1 MRRRNLILITVLS
14 LSLTFAAGC
23 GENKNTGAAGSMDQ
37 QKTSE
42 TTVQNETE
50 PETSQVSEDSE
61 QDETEAAATTEAG
74 QDAQSDYQI
83 EMVSYKKTDLID
95 ISYPKITGWSDTEK
109 QEEWNTYFENTAKE
123 AAGEM
128 TGDTEEM
135 NLGANDSVVL
145 TYTVQE
151 QTKDMLS
158 LTCQSYYD
166 YEGSAHPSA
175 ALTSVNI
182 NMKTGEKMT
191 FSDFADPDETAKI
204 LFAGKD
210 NTDTAQGYTVLDPEG
225 NPTTEITMKDIL
237 EFNFIW
243 MEPTEEALAASL
255 THFDGDVDDYGADSP
270 FTLLINTSSADTNFI
285 SNSRCFPLF
294 NCKVDGNRLVYS
306 FPAASNVMYW
316 YPGVASCGIKINSFP
331 ISRPSFISHST
342 AGIISFSS
350 E

>member
-1 MRRRNLILITVLS
+1 MKNCAGKGIYMRRRNLILITVLS

-23 GENKNTGAAGSMDQ
+23 GENKNTGAAGSIDQ

-42 TTVQNETE
+42 TTVQNEAE
-50 PETSQVSEDSE
+50 PETSQVSENSQ
-61 QDETEAAATTEAG
+61 QDETETAATTEEQAGTEKAETG
-74 QDAQSDYQI
+74 QDVQSDYQI

-95 ISYPKITGWSDTEK
+95 ISYPKITGWSNTEK
-109 QEEWNTYFENTAKE
+109 QDEWNTYFENTAKE

-128 TGDTEEM
+128 AGDTEEV
-135 NLGANDSVVL
+135 NPGANDSVVL

-158 LTCQSYYD
+158 ITCQSYYN
-166 YEGSAHPSA
+166 YEGAAHPSA

-243 MEPTEEALAASL
+243 MGPTEEALAASL
-255 THFDGDVDDYGADSP
+255 THFDGDVDDYGADETMGESYVHDGKVY
-270 FTLLINTSSADTNFI
+270 LIFY
-285 SNSRCFPLF
+285 
-294 NCKVDGNRLVYS
+294 V
-306 FPAASNVMYW
+306 
-316 YPGVASCGIKINSFP
+316 
-331 ISRPSFISHST
+331 SHAMGDYT
-342 AGIISFSS
+342 VVRID
-350 E
+350 

>member
-1 MRRRNLILITVLS
+1 
-14 LSLTFAAGC
+14 
-23 GENKNTGAAGSMDQ
+23 
-37 QKTSE
+37 
-42 TTVQNETE
+42 
-50 PETSQVSEDSE
+50 
-61 QDETEAAATTEAG
+61 
-74 QDAQSDYQI
+74 
-83 EMVSYKKTDLID
+83 MVSYKKTDLVD

-191 FSDFADPDETAKI
+191 FSDFADHP
-204 LFAGKD
+204 FPSCS
-210 NTDTAQGYTVLDPEG
+210 AQ
-225 NPTTEITMKDIL
+225 
-237 EFNFIW
+237 
-243 MEPTEEALAASL
+243 
-255 THFDGDVDDYGADSP
+255 
-270 FTLLINTSSADTNFI
+270 
-285 SNSRCFPLF
+285 
-294 NCKVDGNRLVYS
+294 
-306 FPAASNVMYW
+306 
-316 YPGVASCGIKINSFP
+316 
-331 ISRPSFISHST
+331 HST
-342 AGIISFSS
+342 RGTGSFSES
-350 E
+350 QSRYCTGLYRAGSGRKSDY

>member
-1 MRRRNLILITVLS
+1 MKRRNIILIVTLALS
-14 LSLTFAAGC
+14 LAFAAGC
-23 GENKNTGAAGSMDQ
+23 GENKNTGAAGTTQ
-37 QKTSE
+37 QE
-42 TTVQNETE
+42 TNEDTVQSE
-50 PETSQVSEDSE
+50 P
-61 QDETEAAATTEAG
+61 ETEAAQTSESSQQDEAEGTEAVDATEEG
-74 QDAQSDYQI
+74 QEAQSDYQI

-95 ISYPKITGWSDTEK
+95 ISYPKITGWSNTEK

-128 TGDTEEM
+128 AGDTEDV
-135 NLGANDSVVL
+135 NPGANDSVVL

-158 LTCQSYYD
+158 ITCHSYYD
-166 YEGSAHPSA
+166 YEGAAHPSA

-210 NTDTAQGYTVLDPEG
+210 NTDNAQGYTVLDAEG
-225 NPTTEITMKDIL
+225 NPATEITMKDIL

-255 THFDGDVDDYGADSP
+255 THFDGEPDDYGTDE
-270 FTLLINTSSADTNFI
+270 
-285 SNSRCFPLF
+285 
-294 NCKVDGNRLVYS
+294 
-306 FPAASNVMYW
+306 
-316 YPGVASCGIKINSFP
+316 
-331 ISRPSFISHST
+331 T
-342 AGIISFSS
+342 AGESYVHDGKVYVIFYVSHAMGDYAVVRID
-350 E
+350 

>member
-1 MRRRNLILITVLS
+1 
-14 LSLTFAAGC
+14 
-23 GENKNTGAAGSMDQ
+23 
-37 QKTSE
+37 
-42 TTVQNETE
+42 
-50 PETSQVSEDSE
+50 
-61 QDETEAAATTEAG
+61 
-74 QDAQSDYQI
+74 
-83 EMVSYKKTDLID
+83 
-95 ISYPKITGWSDTEK
+95 
-109 QEEWNTYFENTAKE
+109 
-123 AAGEM
+123 M

-135 NLGANDSVVL
+135 NPGANDSVVL

-237 EFNFIW
+237 E
-243 MEPTEEALAASL
+243 ALAASL
-255 THFDGDVDDYGADSP
+255 THFDGDVDDYGADETMGESYVH
-270 FTLLINTSSADTNFI
+270 DG
-285 SNSRCFPLF
+285 
-294 NCKVDGNRLVYS
+294 KVYVIFY
-306 FPAASNVMYW
+306 V
-316 YPGVASCGIKINSFP
+316 
-331 ISRPSFISHST
+331 SHAMGDYT
-342 AGIISFSS
+342 VVRID
-350 E
+350 

>member
-83 EMVSYKKTDLID
+83 EMVSYKKTDLVD

-166 YEGSAHPSA
+166 YEGAAHPSA

-182 NMKTGEKMT
+182 NMKTG
-191 FSDFADPDETAKI
+191 
-204 LFAGKD
+204 
-210 NTDTAQGYTVLDPEG
+210 
-225 NPTTEITMKDIL
+225 DIL

-255 THFDGDVDDYGADSP
+255 THFDGDVDDYGADETMGESYVH
-270 FTLLINTSSADTNFI
+270 DG
-285 SNSRCFPLF
+285 
-294 NCKVDGNRLVYS
+294 KVYVIFY
-306 FPAASNVMYW
+306 V
-316 YPGVASCGIKINSFP
+316 
-331 ISRPSFISHST
+331 SHAMGDYT
-342 AGIISFSS
+342 VVRID
-350 E
+350 

>member
-1 MRRRNLILITVLS
+1 MIVTLS

-23 GENKNTGAAGSMDQ
+23 GENKNTGAAGATQ
-37 QKTSE
+37 QE
-42 TTVQNETE
+42 TNEDTVQSE
-50 PETSQVSEDSE
+50 P
-61 QDETEAAATTEAG
+61 ETEAAQTSESSQQDEAEGTEAVDATEEG
-74 QDAQSDYQI
+74 QEAQSDYQI

-95 ISYPKITGWSDTEK
+95 ISYPKITGWSNTEK

-128 TGDTEEM
+128 AGDTEDV
-135 NLGANDSVVL
+135 NPGANDSVVL

-158 LTCQSYYD
+158 ITCQSYYD
-166 YEGSAHPSA
+166 YEGAAHPSA

-210 NTDTAQGYTVLDPEG
+210 NTDNAQGYTVLDAEG
-225 NPTTEITMKDIL
+225 NPATEITMKDIL

-255 THFDGDVDDYGADSP
+255 THFDGEPDDYGTDETTGESYVH
-270 FTLLINTSSADTNFI
+270 DG
-285 SNSRCFPLF
+285 
-294 NCKVDGNRLVYS
+294 KVYVIFY
-306 FPAASNVMYW
+306 V
-316 YPGVASCGIKINSFP
+316 
-331 ISRPSFISHST
+331 SH
-342 AGIISFSS
+342 AMGDYAVVRID
-350 E
+350 

>member
-1 MRRRNLILITVLS
+1 MKRRNIILIVTLS

-23 GENKNTGAAGSMDQ
+23 AENKNTGAAGTTQ
-37 QKTSE
+37 QE
-42 TTVQNETE
+42 TNEDTVQSE
-50 PETSQVSEDSE
+50 P
-61 QDETEAAATTEAG
+61 ETEAAQTSESSQQDEAEGTEAVDATEEG
-74 QDAQSDYQI
+74 QEAQSDYQI

-95 ISYPKITGWSDTEK
+95 ISYPKITGWSNTEK

-128 TGDTEEM
+128 AGDTEDV
-135 NLGANDSVVL
+135 NPGANDSVVL

-158 LTCQSYYD
+158 ITCQSYYD
-166 YEGSAHPSA
+166 YEGAAHPSA

-210 NTDTAQGYTVLDPEG
+210 NTDIAQGYTVLDAEG
-225 NPTTEITMKDIL
+225 NLATEITMKDIL

-255 THFDGDVDDYGADSP
+255 THFDGEPDDYGTDETTGESYVH
-270 FTLLINTSSADTNFI
+270 DG
-285 SNSRCFPLF
+285 
-294 NCKVDGNRLVYS
+294 KVYVIFY
-306 FPAASNVMYW
+306 V
-316 YPGVASCGIKINSFP
+316 
-331 ISRPSFISHST
+331 SH
-342 AGIISFSS
+342 AMGDYAVVRID
-350 E
+350 

>member
-1 MRRRNLILITVLS
+1 MKRRNIILIVTLS
-14 LSLTFAAGC
+14 LSLTFVAGC
-23 GENKNTGAAGSMDQ
+23 GENKNTGAAGTTQ
-37 QKTSE
+37 QE
-42 TTVQNETE
+42 TNEDTVQSE
-50 PETSQVSEDSE
+50 P
-61 QDETEAAATTEAG
+61 ETEAAQTSESSQQDEAEGTEAVDATEEG
-74 QDAQSDYQI
+74 QEAQSDYQI

-95 ISYPKITGWSDTEK
+95 ISYPKITGWSNTEK

-128 TGDTEEM
+128 AGDTEDV
-135 NLGANDSVVL
+135 NPGANDSVVL

-158 LTCQSYYD
+158 ITCQSYYD
-166 YEGSAHPSA
+166 YEGAAHPSA

-210 NTDTAQGYTVLDPEG
+210 NTDIAQGYTVLDAEG
-225 NPTTEITMKDIL
+225 NPATEITMKDIL

-255 THFDGDVDDYGADSP
+255 THFDGEPDDYGTDETTGESYVH
-270 FTLLINTSSADTNFI
+270 DG
-285 SNSRCFPLF
+285 
-294 NCKVDGNRLVYS
+294 KVYVIFY
-306 FPAASNVMYW
+306 V
-316 YPGVASCGIKINSFP
+316 
-331 ISRPSFISHST
+331 SH
-342 AGIISFSS
+342 AMGDYAVVRID
-350 E
+350 

>member
-42 TTVQNETE
+42 TTVQNEAE

-61 QDETEAAATTEAG
+61 QDETETAATTEAG

-83 EMVSYKKTDLID
+83 EMVSYKKTDLVD

-123 AAGEM
+123 AVGEM
-128 TGDTEEM
+128 AGDTEEM

-255 THFDGDVDDYGADSP
+255 THFDGDVDDYGADETMGESYVH
-270 FTLLINTSSADTNFI
+270 DG
-285 SNSRCFPLF
+285 
-294 NCKVDGNRLVYS
+294 KVYVIFY
-306 FPAASNVMYW
+306 V
-316 YPGVASCGIKINSFP
+316 
-331 ISRPSFISHST
+331 SH
-342 AGIISFSS
+342 AMGDYAVVRID
-350 E
+350 

>member
-135 NLGANDSVVL
+135 NLGASDSVVL

-255 THFDGDVDDYGADSP
+255 THFDGDVDDYGADETMGESYVY
-270 FTLLINTSSADTNFI
+270 DG
-285 SNSRCFPLF
+285 
-294 NCKVDGNRLVYS
+294 KVYVIFY
-306 FPAASNVMYW
+306 V
-316 YPGVASCGIKINSFP
+316 
-331 ISRPSFISHST
+331 SHAMGDYT
-342 AGIISFSS
+342 VVRID
-350 E
+350 

>member
-1 MRRRNLILITVLS
+1 MKRKNIIWIVTLS
-14 LSLTFAAGC
+14 LSLAFATGC
-23 GENKNTGAAGSMDQ
+23 GENKNIGAAGTTQ
-37 QKTSE
+37 QE
-42 TTVQNETE
+42 TNEDTVQNE
-50 PETSQVSEDSE
+50 P
-61 QDETEAAATTEAG
+61 ETEAAQTSESSQQDEAEETEAVDATEEG
-74 QDAQSDYQI
+74 QEAQSDYQI

-95 ISYPKITGWSDTEK
+95 ISYPKITGWSNTEK
-109 QEEWNTYFENTAKE
+109 QDEWNTYFENTAKE

-128 TGDTEEM
+128 AGDTEEV
-135 NLGANDSVVL
+135 NPGANDSVVL

-210 NTDTAQGYTVLDPEG
+210 NTDTAQGYTVLDQEG

-255 THFDGDVDDYGADSP
+255 THFDGDVDDYGADETMGESYVH
-270 FTLLINTSSADTNFI
+270 DG
-285 SNSRCFPLF
+285 
-294 NCKVDGNRLVYS
+294 KVYVIFY
-306 FPAASNVMYW
+306 V
-316 YPGVASCGIKINSFP
+316 
-331 ISRPSFISHST
+331 SHAMGDYT
-342 AGIISFSS
+342 VVRID
-350 E
+350 

>member
-1 MRRRNLILITVLS
+1 MKRRNIILIVTLS

-23 GENKNTGAAGSMDQ
+23 GENKNTGAAGTTQ
-37 QKTSE
+37 QETNEESE
-42 TTVQNETE
+42 
-50 PETSQVSEDSE
+50 P
-61 QDETEAAATTEAG
+61 ETEAAQTSESSQQDEAEGTEAVDATEEG
-74 QDAQSDYQI
+74 QEAQSDYQI

-95 ISYPKITGWSDTEK
+95 ISYPKITGWSNTEK

-123 AAGEM
+123 AVGEM
-128 TGDTEEM
+128 AGDTEDV
-135 NLGANDSVVL
+135 NPGANDSVVL

-158 LTCQSYYD
+158 ITCQSYYD
-166 YEGSAHPSA
+166 YEGAAHPSA

-210 NTDTAQGYTVLDPEG
+210 NTDIAQGYTVLDAEG
-225 NPTTEITMKDIL
+225 NPATEITMKDIL

-255 THFDGDVDDYGADSP
+255 THFDGEPDDYGTDETTGESYVH
-270 FTLLINTSSADTNFI
+270 DG
-285 SNSRCFPLF
+285 
-294 NCKVDGNRLVYS
+294 KVYVIFY
-306 FPAASNVMYW
+306 V
-316 YPGVASCGIKINSFP
+316 
-331 ISRPSFISHST
+331 SH
-342 AGIISFSS
+342 AMGDYAVVRID
-350 E
+350 

>member
-1 MRRRNLILITVLS
+1 MKRKNIIWIVTLS
-14 LSLTFAAGC
+14 LSLAFATGC
-23 GENKNTGAAGSMDQ
+23 GENKNIGAAGTTQ
-37 QKTSE
+37 QE
-42 TTVQNETE
+42 TNEDTVQNE
-50 PETSQVSEDSE
+50 P
-61 QDETEAAATTEAG
+61 ETEAAQTSESSQQDEAEETEAVDATEEG
-74 QDAQSDYQI
+74 QEAQSDYQI

-95 ISYPKITGWSDTEK
+95 ISYPKITGWSNTEK
-109 QEEWNTYFENTAKE
+109 QDEWNTYFENTAKE

-128 TGDTEEM
+128 AGDTEEV
-135 NLGANDSVVL
+135 NPGANDSVVL

-210 NTDTAQGYTVLDPEG
+210 NTDTAQGYTVLDQEG

-255 THFDGDVDDYGADSP
+255 THFDGDVDDYGADETMGESYVHDGKVY
-270 FTLLINTSSADTNFI
+270 LIF
-285 SNSRCFPLF
+285 
-294 NCKVDGNRLVYS
+294 Y
-306 FPAASNVMYW
+306 VMKDY
-316 YPGVASCGIKINSFP
+316 YAVSTGKI
-331 ISRPSFISHST
+331 
-342 AGIISFSS
+342 
-350 E
+350 

>member
-23 GENKNTGAAGSMDQ
+23 GENKNTGAAGPMDQ

-135 NLGANDSVVL
+135 NPGANDSVVL

-182 NMKTGEKMT
+182 NMKTGEK
-191 FSDFADPDETAKI
+191 
-204 LFAGKD
+204 
-210 NTDTAQGYTVLDPEG
+210 
-225 NPTTEITMKDIL
+225 
-237 EFNFIW
+237 
-243 MEPTEEALAASL
+243 
-255 THFDGDVDDYGADSP
+255 
-270 FTLLINTSSADTNFI
+270 
-285 SNSRCFPLF
+285 
-294 NCKVDGNRLVYS
+294 
-306 FPAASNVMYW
+306 
-316 YPGVASCGIKINSFP
+316 
-331 ISRPSFISHST
+331 
-342 AGIISFSS
+342 
-350 E
+350 

>member
-1 MRRRNLILITVLS
+1 MKRKNIVWIVTLS
-14 LSLTFAAGC
+14 LSLAFATGC
-23 GENKNTGAAGSMDQ
+23 GENKNIGAAGTTQ
-37 QKTSE
+37 QE
-42 TTVQNETE
+42 TNEDTVQNE
-50 PETSQVSEDSE
+50 P
-61 QDETEAAATTEAG
+61 ETEAAQTSESSQQDEAEETEAVDATEEG
-74 QDAQSDYQI
+74 QEAQSDYQI

-95 ISYPKITGWSDTEK
+95 ISYPKITGWSNTEK
-109 QEEWNTYFENTAKE
+109 QDEWNTYFENTAKE

-128 TGDTEEM
+128 AGDTEEV
-135 NLGANDSVVL
+135 NPSANDSVVL

-158 LTCQSYYD
+158 ITCQSYYN
-166 YEGSAHPSA
+166 YEGAAHPSA

-210 NTDTAQGYTVLDPEG
+210 NTDIAQGYTVLDAEG

-255 THFDGDVDDYGADSP
+255 THFDGEPDDYG
-270 FTLLINTSSADTNFI
+270 TNETTGE
-285 SNSRCFPLF
+285 SYVHDG
-294 NCKVDGNRLVYS
+294 KVYVIFY
-306 FPAASNVMYW
+306 V
-316 YPGVASCGIKINSFP
+316 
-331 ISRPSFISHST
+331 SH
-342 AGIISFSS
+342 AMGDYAVVRID
-350 E
+350 